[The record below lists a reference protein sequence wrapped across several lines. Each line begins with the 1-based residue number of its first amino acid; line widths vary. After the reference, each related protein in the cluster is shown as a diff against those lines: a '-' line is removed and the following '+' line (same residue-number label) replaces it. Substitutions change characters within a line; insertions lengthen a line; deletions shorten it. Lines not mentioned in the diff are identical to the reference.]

1 MSLGGGAPAILGA
14 VVAKRRRE
22 LIAKFRA
29 AGATSRDRARSAEEL
44 SVTPGSPLFRV
55 QVGRGVLVEAEGGLY
70 YLDEAAAERADR
82 LRRWLLLA
90 VLALAVALAL
100 LAIGS

>member
-1 MSLGGGAPAILGA
+1 MSLGGGAPAIVG
-14 VVAKRRRE
+14 VMVAKRRKE

-29 AGATSRDRARSAEEL
+29 AGATSRESARSPGEL
-44 SVTPGSPLFRV
+44 SVVPDSPIFRL
-55 QVGRGVLVEAEGGLY
+55 QIGRGVLVETEGGRY

-82 LRRWLLLA
+82 LRRGLLLA
-90 VLALAVALAL
+90 LLVLAVALVL